1 MTAVISDCTFD
12 VHMGN
17 DFTLS
22 RPHVESV
29 NIVVR
34 HMLEKDPVF
43 VQDNNALVTEFL
55 KASCMNNCSNNG
67 ICNDQGVCECYEN
80 FHDGDCSINE
90 RTRLVITDVEGD
102 GFCAL
107 EVDED
112 CTCFYLYTSKVLPT
126 YKCQITGNMTFSDG
140 TNKAMERQVVPGVYE
155 DAFTAYCCI
164 PDERSKRSANNDNVF
179 TWTFSL
185 SISNNGESYSLER
198 HIVVYTPRCQDRVLN
213 TSQFRLK
220 PHFCYINSECVAV
233 NTSMANDKCHACKPQ
248 TNLYNW
254 TNNCENEGETPTN
267 DVAIIVTIAVTTL
280 VAFPFIVVFI
290 YCAIKKYTAR
300 RRRRLREM
308 QYFEHIV
315 LPYIPPDPPRDMFVP
330 HNILRNEGR
339 RRNPPS

>member
-1 MTAVISDCTFD
+1 
-12 VHMGN
+12 
-17 DFTLS
+17 
-22 RPHVESV
+22 
-29 NIVVR
+29 
-34 HMLEKDPVF
+34 
-43 VQDNNALVTEFL
+43 
-55 KASCMNNCSNNG
+55 
-67 ICNDQGVCECYEN
+67 
-80 FHDGDCSINE
+80 
-90 RTRLVITDVEGD
+90 
-102 GFCAL
+102 
-107 EVDED
+107 
-112 CTCFYLYTSKVLPT
+112 
-126 YKCQITGNMTFSDG
+126 
-140 TNKAMERQVVPGVYE
+140 MERQVVPGVYE

-164 PDERSKRSANNDNVF
+164 PDERSKRSRNNDNVF
-179 TWTFSL
+179 TLTFSL

-280 VAFPFIVVFI
+280 VAFPFIAVFI
-290 YCAIKKYTAR
+290 CCAIKKYTAR

-330 HNILRNEGR
+330 HNILRNESR
-339 RRNPPS
+339 RRIPPP